1 MVARASTVGILSQNL
16 SLINNNRVQLDRL
29 NTSLA
34 TGERFQALKFYG
46 TDASRIVD
54 FRKDIEARESYLRS
68 IDITESTV
76 SSYDTILEQMV
87 NVTADALAAADPL
100 STQGVNFETDTTV
113 LANNFMLE
121 AEANLNIKLGDRFIF
136 GGSNFTT
143 APVIDLRTLSLYT
156 TNDLTSNGAPD
167 NVIETGDQV
176 PEHVI
181 DQGGANTIESYHTAF
196 AGTGT
201 LNTAAYDDIRVT
213 INDNQPV
220 TYNLNATESAFQNV
234 VEGLLRLKSAGQAGL
249 TEDQRDEFL
258 GDARNALDT
267 ARTELRQ
274 LQSRNG
280 TVLNELQRTRE
291 IHQGFI
297 TISTTAVEDLT
308 VTDTADVAVRI
319 SALQNQLQASFTT
332 IATQSQLSL
341 VNFLR

>member
-16 SLINNNRVQLDRL
+16 SLINTNRATLDRL

-34 TGERFQALKFYG
+34 TGERFEALKFYK

-54 FRKDIEARESYLRS
+54 FRKDIEARQSYLRS
-68 IDITESTV
+68 IDITETTV
-76 SSYDTILEQMV
+76 ASYDAILEQLV
-87 NVTADALAAADPL
+87 NVASDALAAADPL
-100 STQGVNFETDTTV
+100 STASTNFATDTTV

-121 AEANLNIKLGDRFIF
+121 AEANLNIKLGDRFVF
-136 GGSNFTT
+136 AGSNFTT
-143 APVIDLRTLSLYT
+143 APVVDLRTLSLYT

-167 NVIETGDQV
+167 NVIETGDQI

-181 DQGGANTIESYHTAF
+181 DQGGANTIESYHTSF

-201 LNTAAYDDIRVT
+201 LSSEAYDDIRVT
-213 INDNQPV
+213 INDGQPI
-220 TYNLNATESAFQNV
+220 TYNISATESAFQNL
-234 VEGLLRLKSAGQAGL
+234 VEGLLRLKSAAQTGL
-249 TEDQRDEFL
+249 TEDERDEFL

-267 ARTELRQ
+267 ARVELRQ

-297 TISTTAVEDLT
+297 AISTTAVEDLT
-308 VTDTADVAVRI
+308 VTDTAEVAVQI